1 MQQQIIE
8 WRRAKVMEL
17 LSKGESNQS
26 EIARILQVDKSIVC
40 RDITYL
46 RQQAKT
52 NIKRYIDERLP
63 EEYEKCL
70 VGLTAILREAWTTS
84 QQTEDKREKIQAL
97 SLAKECYSMK
107 LDLLTNATVVDDA
120 IRFVSEK
127 SKDKKKS
134 LANSNE
140 HEKEESKEP
149 DSDEDKLQQEVGEE
163 QREEI
168 ATLTTNQVF

>member
-1 MQQQIIE
+1 LQISQPTI
-8 WRRAKVMEL
+8 
-17 LSKGESNQS
+17 N
-26 EIARILQVDKSIVC
+26 

-70 VGLTAILREAWTTS
+70 VGLNAITKEAWNTA
-84 QQTEDKREKIQAL
+84 QNTEDKREKIQAL

-120 IRFVSEK
+120 IRFVSQK
-127 SKDKKKS
+127 SRDKAGS
-134 LANSNE
+134 IGSNNE
-140 HEKEESKEP
+140 GDKEELNE
-149 DSDEDKLQQEVGEE
+149 SDYDEHKHQLEKRQEEEFGE
-163 QREEI
+163 I
-168 ATLTTNQVF
+168 TATNQVF